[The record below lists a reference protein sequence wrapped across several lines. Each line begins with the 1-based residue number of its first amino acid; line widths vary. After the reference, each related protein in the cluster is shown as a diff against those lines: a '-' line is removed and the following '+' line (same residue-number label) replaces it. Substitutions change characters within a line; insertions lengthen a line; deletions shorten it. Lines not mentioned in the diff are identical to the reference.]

1 MRFQAPSPRPP
12 AFAKATAG
20 KQAVVAAAVF
30 SAAITAACVTP
41 VQPVDMAPVAPPALS
56 LPRQQD
62 SIRFAVIGDTGT
74 GGAEQYRLAQQM
86 IAAHSQFPFE
96 FVLMTGDNMYG
107 PEGPRDF
114 IDKFERPY
122 KPLLDTGV
130 KFYAA
135 LGNHDET
142 DQIFYKPFNMDG
154 KRFYSVKPKPDL
166 RFYAVDSTYLS
177 PEQMAWL
184 EKELADSTS
193 KWKVVFFHHPPYSTG
208 GRHGSDVTVRAA
220 LEPLFTRH
228 GVDVVFTG
236 HDHFYE
242 RIKPQQGIHY
252 FVSGGG
258 GKLRRGDVAG
268 GEISAKAFD
277 EGYHFMLI
285 EVVGDVMHFQ
295 VINEVG
301 KTVDNGAI
309 NRPDVATAPEGSN

>member
-1 MRFQAPSPRPP
+1 MGWLISMAIVATSACVAPVRPVDVVPVTPP
-12 AFAKATAG
+12 A
-20 KQAVVAAAVF
+20 V
-30 SAAITAACVTP
+30 
-41 VQPVDMAPVAPPALS
+41 S
-56 LPRQQD
+56 LPLQKD

-86 IAAHSQFPFE
+86 IAVHSKFPFE

-107 PEGPRDF
+107 AEGPRDY
-114 IDKFERPY
+114 INKFEAPY

-142 DQIFYKPFNMDG
+142 DQIFYKPFNMGG

-166 RFYAVDSTYLS
+166 RFYAADSTYLS
-177 PEQMAWL
+177 PEQMGWL

-208 GRHGSDVTVRAA
+208 GRHGSDVTVRGA
-220 LEPLFTRH
+220 LEPLFVKH

-242 RIKPQQGIHY
+242 RLKPQQGIHY

-268 GEISAKAFD
+268 GTISAKAFD

-295 VINEVG
+295 VINEAG
-301 KTVDNGAI
+301 KTVDNGAF
-309 NRPDVATAPEGSN
+309 NRPDVATAPEGQN